1 MAPTGSSRYNNDGN
15 SGNGS
20 NGAATPLHKFSAAVS
35 FGVDELMMKHGYG
48 RERAVALLM
57 EEISDGGNVSPA
69 SDEEVFRIMK
79 SKNLGMDDAYK
90 VLTVAKVLR
99 RARKSKQKSVSDAI
113 ADLTAKI
120 SSSRMLGRVSPG
132 ISENGMVL
140 PTRTDAVTILP
151 GSISEAPS
159 EVEHIS
165 RAHDVSSSNRS
176 VTPSAVTSSRKNQAK
191 KLSQKSVRSKG
202 KTSVRKRPASDDNVH
217 DSKALP
223 KIAKETE
230 TDTIDA
236 DIAKKTHLS
245 KEQQPTTNVAVTRNS
260 KSTSPSVV
268 RTKRTSPRCIGEEQ
282 IQLQPV
288 PKRPRSNNDR

>member
-20 NGAATPLHKFSAAVS
+20 NDAATPLHRFSAAVS
-35 FGVDELMMKHGYG
+35 SRVDELMMKHGYG

-69 SDEEVFRIMK
+69 SNEEVFRIMK
-79 SKNLGMDDAYK
+79 TKNLGVDDASK
-90 VLTVAKVLR
+90 VLTVARVLR
-99 RARKSKQKSVSDAI
+99 RARKNKQKSVDDAI

-120 SSSRMLGRVSPG
+120 SSSRMLCRVSPEM
-132 ISENGMVL
+132 SENGVVV
-140 PTRTDAVTILP
+140 PTRADTVTIFP
-151 GSISEAPS
+151 ESISEAPS
-159 EVEHIS
+159 EVERIS
-165 RAHDVSSSNRS
+165 RAHDISSGNRS
-176 VTPSAVTSSRKNQAK
+176 VTSSRKNQAK
-191 KLSQKSVRSKG
+191 KLSQKSARSKG
-202 KTSVRKRPASDDNVH
+202 KTSVRKRPASDDSVH

-230 TDTIDA
+230 TDTMDA
-236 DIAKKTHLS
+236 DIAKKAHLS
-245 KEQQPTTNVAVTRNS
+245 KEQPPTSVAVTRNS

-288 PKRPRSNNDR
+288 TKRPRSNNDR